1 MRLAKTEAGVRAMKD
16 HSLSLTAR
24 QRAALILCDA
34 KRSRTHVLHNLASVG
49 STEADLI
56 VLRQMGLV
64 QDVPDA
70 DEEAAVEAAERRKAR
85 PPLERYKEAYPIAS
99 QLAASLGFK
108 SIKLSLAVERAD
120 GYEALCEVANTLRGL
135 VRAEAYAPLHKALYD

>member
-16 HSLSLTAR
+16 HTLSLTAR

-34 KRSRTHVLHNLASVG
+34 KRPRTHVLHNLATVG

-56 VLRQMGLV
+56 ALKQMGLV
-64 QDVPDA
+64 QDVFDA
-70 DEEAAVEAAERRKAR
+70 DEEAALEEAERRKAR
-85 PPLERYKEAYPIAS
+85 APLERYKEAYPIAA

-108 SIKLSLAVERAD
+108 SLKLSLAVERAD
-120 GYEALCEVANTLRGL
+120 GYESLCEVAKTLQGL
-135 VRAEAYAPLHKALYD
+135 VRPEAYAALHKALYD